1 MLISSISIQDLPPPC
16 HHQALHHHQ
25 PHPLRW
31 YPLRQAPQTR
41 PSIVIRGMPGVVA
54 GLLGVAGFVTHVNHA
69 MGTIHACAAPTTQHA
84 QLGPAPLPRQRGAA
98 ATADPQ
104 GPANPSVHSFVAFP
118 VGPPPYVRPLQLRSL
133 PVPVSQHGRQPQPVP
148 HHTASLPSEDFSTP
162 PTACP
167 LKPVAQLTPIV
178 VDRLQFELRNYPNPD
193 KAAYVIQGLRHGF
206 HLGFNHN
213 VSLKSASGN
222 MASALANPQVIN
234 EYLRTEVQSG
244 RVAGPFHQPP
254 FHNLHVSRFGVIPKR
269 NQPGKW
275 RLILD
280 LSSPTGHS
288 VNDGIAS
295 EDYSLQY
302 MKVDDIIAGI
312 MHFGRGTLMAKFDIQ
327 NAYRIVPVHPG
338 DRPLLGMKWQGAFYV
353 DMVLPFGVRSAPYI
367 FTCLADLVEWIAKH
381 NYNVTFL
388 MHYLDDFHT
397 LGPPDSPVC
406 QRNLDNSMD
415 CCSKLGIPLHPDK
428 SEGPSTCLTV
438 LGIEL
443 DSLLLQARLPK
454 DKFDRT
460 TSLLE
465 EWSLKRSCKRK
476 DLESLIG
483 HLQHACKVVPQGRS
497 FLRRMINLLC
507 AFRRDDHPIRLN
519 RKFFLD
525 LTWWR
530 ELFHSWN
537 GCSFL
542 QYPQW
547 APLPDFE
554 VSSDASGALGYGA
567 LFQCHWFSGS
577 WLPSQVSQSIE
588 YKELFPIVV
597 TAYVWGPLW
606 SSKRVNFVSDNSS
619 VVEILRSGT
628 SRAPAIMVLV
638 RYLCLL
644 AARHSFSF
652 TASSVRGKC
661 NPIAD
666 ALSRFQFQRFRQLAP
681 HAAPHQTQ
689 IPQQLLLDLDL
700 L

>member
-1 MLISSISIQDLPPPC
+1 MPANIAT
-16 HHQALHHHQ
+16 H
-25 PHPLRW
+25 
-31 YPLRQAPQTR
+31 
-41 PSIVIRGMPGVVA
+41 GMTGAAA
-54 GLLGVAGFVTHVNHA
+54 GASGVAGFVTHANRA
-69 MGTIHACAAPTTQHA
+69 METTQASAALSALHEE
-84 QLGPAPLPRQRGAA
+84 LGPAPLSGRKGVVAIADSPSP
-98 ATADPQ
+98 TAP
-104 GPANPSVHSFVAFP
+104 VHSCDLSSLIDVC
-118 VGPPPYVRPLQLRSL
+118 PLQLRSH
-133 PVPVSQHGRQPQPVP
+133 PVPVSQQVQAIPVHSFDLSPSMNVGSLQLRSPSVPVTQFVGHLQPSPRRPVSP
-148 HHTASLPSEDFSTP
+148 SLAHTTSTP
-162 PTACP
+162 PAACP
-167 LKPVAQLTPIV
+167 LKPVSQLTPIV
-178 VDRLQFELRNYPNPD
+178 LDRLQYELRNYPNPD

-213 VSLKSASGN
+213 ISLKSTSGN
-222 MASALANPQVIN
+222 MASALKNPQVIDN
-234 EYLRTEVQSG
+234 YLHTEVQLG
-244 RVAGPFHQPP
+244 RVAGPFLQPP
-254 FHNLHVSRFGVIPKR
+254 FHGLHVSRFGVIPKR

-280 LSSPTGHS
+280 LSSPAGHS

-312 MHFGRGTLMAKFDIQ
+312 MKLGRGTLMAKFDIQ
-327 NAYRIVPVHPG
+327 NAYRIVPVHPE
-338 DRPLLGMKWQGAFYV
+338 DRPLLGMKWQGAYYV

-367 FTCLADLVEWIAKH
+367 FTCIADLVEWIAKH
-381 NYNVTFL
+381 NYDVSFL

-397 LGPPDSPVC
+397 LGPPDSSVC
-406 QRNLDNSMD
+406 QHNLDNSIH
-415 CCSKLGIPLHPDK
+415 CFSQLGIPLHPDK
-428 SEGPSTCLTV
+428 LEGPSTCLTV

-454 DKFDRT
+454 DKFDCT
-460 TSLLE
+460 TALLE
-465 EWSLKRSCKRK
+465 QWSHKRFCKRK

-483 HLQHACKVVPQGRS
+483 HLQHACKVVPQGRT

-507 AFRRDDHPIRLN
+507 VFRRDDHPIRLN
-519 RKFFLD
+519 REFFLD

-530 ELFHSWN
+530 ELFCSWN

-542 QYPQW
+542 QYPYW

-567 LFQCHWFSGS
+567 LFQRHWFSCS
-577 WLPSQVSQSIE
+577 WLAVQVSQSIE

-597 TAYVWGPLW
+597 AAYVWGPLW
-606 SSKRVNFVSDNSS
+606 TSKRVNFLSDNSS

-628 SRAPAIMVLV
+628 SRAPDIMVLV

-652 TASSVRGKC
+652 TAASVRGKC

-681 HAAPHQTQ
+681 HAAPHQTR
-689 IPQQLLLDLDL
+689 IPRQLLMDLDL